1 MAVKN
6 DRALDVALGN
16 NRKTK
21 TWKNRTMLWS
31 ELLERL
37 STTTRTSE
45 TLAEYK
51 AMGRDRQSDVKDVG
65 GFVGGYCNNGS
76 RSDVRH
82 RSVLCLDADYA
93 DAELWPDWELIFGC
107 AAAIYSTHKHT
118 PEKPRLRLVI
128 PLSRDVTPDEYQ
140 AIGRRVAND
149 LGIEKFDDTTY
160 QPQRVMYWPSTSQD
174 GEYVFKYIDGPF
186 LDADKELATYH
197 DWRDVTSW
205 PMSRRQANI
214 QMGSAEKRG
223 DALERRGVIGALC
236 RSDSVREA
244 IDIFVPT

>member
-1 MAVKN
+1 MVVQN

-31 ELLERL
+31 ELLDRL

-118 PEKPRLRLVI
+118 PAKPRLRLVI
-128 PLSRDVTPDEYQ
+128 PLSRNVSPDE
-140 AIGRRVAND
+140 
-149 LGIEKFDDTTY
+149 
-160 QPQRVMYWPSTSQD
+160 
-174 GEYVFKYIDGPF
+174 
-186 LDADKELATYH
+186 
-197 DWRDVTSW
+197 
-205 PMSRRQANI
+205 
-214 QMGSAEKRG
+214 
-223 DALERRGVIGALC
+223 
-236 RSDSVREA
+236 
-244 IDIFVPT
+244 